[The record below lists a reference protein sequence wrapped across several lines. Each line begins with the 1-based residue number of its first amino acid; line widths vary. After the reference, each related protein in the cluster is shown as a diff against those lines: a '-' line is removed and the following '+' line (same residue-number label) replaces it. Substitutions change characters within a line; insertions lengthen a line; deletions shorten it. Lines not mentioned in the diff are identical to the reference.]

1 VAITTASGNDSG
13 DVGLHGVVDYDNQV
27 LTKDDLN
34 NANIDILSVMKAQLL
49 PGILAGGT
57 MTSLGMG
64 DARIS
69 SGTTYYAEMF
79 WTIGT
84 TTVVSVNGTEG
95 AVTYIWG
102 CSDGQIR
109 TTTTTTPPTNFTTT
123 TACIIAKC
131 TTTGGVSVFD
141 SSAQQWARYAN
152 PTTREVRDGILTIS
166 PTSMKVGGGA
176 GLTKILSG
184 TATLNF
190 GSVAAQSYADL
201 TITVTGASDGDT
213 VALGVPNASVPAGG
227 AFTAWVSASSTVTV
241 RFHNYTS
248 GSIDPASGTF
258 RATVFQ
264 F

>member
-1 VAITTASGNDSG
+1 MAITTASANTSS

-27 LTKDDLN
+27 LRKDDLN
-34 NANIDILSVMKAQLL
+34 NSNIDILSVMKAQLL
-49 PGILAGGT
+49 PGIVAGGT
-57 MTSLGMG
+57 VTSLGLG
-64 DARIS
+64 DARIA

-84 TTVVSVNGTEG
+84 TTVVAVSGTDG

-131 TTTGGVSVFD
+131 TTTGGAETFD
-141 SSAQQWARYAN
+141 TSSQQWARYAN

-166 PTSMKVGGGA
+166 PTSLKVGGGA
-176 GLTKILSG
+176 GLTKVLSA
-184 TATLNF
+184 TATLYF

-201 TITVTGASDGDT
+201 TITVTGAADGDT
-213 VALGVPNASVPAGG
+213 VALGVANASVPAGG
-227 AFTAWVSASSTVTV
+227 AFTAWVSATDTV
-241 RFHNYTS
+241 RVRYHNYTS
-248 GSIDPASGTF
+248 GSLDPASGTF